1 MRTLFCFLSIFL
13 LIFFPVFAQTAETGS
28 GGGRSFDEIFPNLP
42 AAVRQAV
49 FSSEGYNRSSG
60 KVPPTAL
67 IGSGQSAIASHIID
81 AVFINQPSVII
92 ESIQVIPDAAGKYTL
107 LEVYNALGKIQELKG
122 RLYHSFTRNEDVPLF
137 EEVTRI
143 ESEKKNVPIADPPP
157 ASKIPASET
166 IYMRLKDIN
175 FGNSYYR
182 GEMVLEQ
189 RGLRYSLSNNK
200 NLTYF
205 LIPVIKEE
213 KFIAQLYF
221 EPISEGIL
229 LYGLAGADVSDF
241 VSSKIDMASAIYK
254 RLAVIISWVIEGIT
268 GGAP

>member
-13 LIFFPVFAQTAETGS
+13 LVFFPLFAQTSAS
-28 GGGRSFDEIFPNLP
+28 GGMRTFDGIFPNLS
-42 AAVRQAV
+42 ASVRQAV
-49 FSSEGYNRSSG
+49 FSHEGYYRSSE
-60 KVPPTAL
+60 KVPPSAL
-67 IGSGQSAIASHIID
+67 IGSGHNAIASRIID
-81 AVFINQPSVII
+81 AVFITQPSVII
-92 ESIQVIPDAAGKYTL
+92 ESMQVIPGEAGKYSL
-107 LEVYNALGKIQELKG
+107 LDVYNALGKIQGLKG

-143 ESEKKNVPIADPPP
+143 ESAKKNVPIADPPP
-157 ASKIPASET
+157 ALKIPAAET
-166 IYMRLKDIN
+166 IYMRLKDVN

-182 GEMVLEQ
+182 GDIFLEEY
-189 RGLRYSLSNNK
+189 GLRYSLSNNK

-221 EPISEGIL
+221 EPISEGMLI
-229 LYGLAGADVSDF
+229 YGLAGADVSDF
-241 VSSKIDMASAIYK
+241 VSSRIDMASAINK

-268 GGAP
+268 QQ